1 MLLNIELLFVF
12 KWFSFVIIGFFFLIV
27 FGFILNWGFR
37 FRLVGI
43 IGFMG
48 VLIVGLFGLSL
59 GLFNWV
65 EILGV
70 VLYILVYDNGVI

>member
-1 MLLNIELLFVF
+1 M
-12 KWFSFVIIGFFFLIV
+12 IIIV
-27 FGFILNWGFR
+27 FIFNREFR
-37 FRLVGI
+37 FRLVGV

-65 EILGV
+65 EVLGV
-70 VLYILVYDNGVI
+70 VRYMLVYDNGVI